1 MRLHHPSGHQWAK
14 WRQFA
19 HSTGQHPFLINRQGP
34 AFRLERSQHFLAFA
48 RSLRAG
54 EHDGGR
60 PARGAAIEATL
71 RVCGRCISGTGL
83 ADPRRDYPGQTGL
96 NPEFTALYRQYKA
109 ADPPPRAQHAL
120 PATTV
125 RWIATTFRHNP
136 SPLLRTVADLVT
148 LAFFFLLRV
157 GEYTPSS
164 GPRLTVPLRNKDFK
178 LWRDGTRLPNDAPLS
193 VLLSAD
199 AVTIC
204 LENQKN
210 GHKNAVIHHTSSA
223 DPSFDPVRAAAR
235 RVFVTARSGP
245 DTPIGAV
252 AVNGLVT
259 QVSAQDIRDA
269 VLTGA
274 IGDNLVA
281 SGYDLTRLGSHS
293 IRAGGAVQ
301 LKILGYDSDIIKK
314 LGRWSGATYLRYIQ
328 TQIGQVT
335 SGIAALMAR
344 PIRFTHVGS

>member
-1 MRLHHPSGHQWAK
+1 MAAK
-14 WRQFA
+14 
-19 HSTGQHPFLINRQGP
+19 
-34 AFRLERSQHFLAFA
+34 
-48 RSLRAG
+48 
-54 EHDGGR
+54 
-60 PARGAAIEATL
+60 
-71 RVCGRCISGTGL
+71 GL
-83 ADPRRDYPGQTGL
+83 ADPRRGNPGQTAL
-96 NPEFTALYRQYKA
+96 DPEFTTLYRRYKA
-109 ADPPPRAQHAL
+109 ADPPPRAQIAL

-125 RWIATTFRHNP
+125 RWIATHFRSLP
-136 SPLLRTVADLVT
+136 SPLLRAVGDLVT

-210 GHKNAVIHHTSSA
+210 GHKNAVIHHTSSG

-235 RVFVTARSGP
+235 RVHVTAAAGP

-252 AVNGLVT
+252 AINGRVT
-259 QVSAQDIRDA
+259 YVSAQDIRDA
-269 VLTGA
+269 VQTGA
-274 IGDNLVA
+274 IGDNLPA
-281 SGYDLTRLGSHS
+281 AGYDLTRLGSHS

-301 LKILGYDSDIIKK
+301 LKILGYDSDIIQK
-314 LGRWSGATYLRYIQ
+314 LGRWSGLTYLRYIQ
-328 TQIGQVT
+328 TQIAQVT

-344 PIRFTHVGS
+344 PIRFTHVGA